1 MSTARP
7 ARLIVAIFAAL
18 AMTVFV
24 NARVAYSQDAPV
36 SGTSVDANWESTG
49 PSIDEDAASADK
61 VLEIPQAKCDNDGTS
76 TPCDAPAAAGN
87 DDNDQAINAP
97 SPGSPPQVYDDD
109 TASNAAANEDWGT
122 ADDYQNQQVYAVP
135 YAAYSYSYPYAVAAP
150 LTANRPSPVPA
161 SAYVPMNPMSSP
173 VTQAARPPLNQ
184 GPWMTPPSM
193 SAFSRPAG
201 SPMMGMSS
209 MSHSSFGFHR

>member
-1 MSTARP
+1 MSTARSP
-7 ARLIVAIFAAL
+7 RLIVAIFAAL
-18 AMTVFV
+18 AMAIFV
-24 NARVAYSQDAPV
+24 NARFALSQEAPV

-49 PSIDEDAASADK
+49 PAIDEDAASADK
-61 VLEIPQAKCDNDGTS
+61 VLEIPQAKCDTDGTS
-76 TPCDAPAAAGN
+76 APCDATAAAGN
-87 DDNDQAINAP
+87 DDDGEAINAP
-97 SPGSPPQVYDDD
+97 SPSSPPQVYDDD
-109 TASNAAANEDWGT
+109 TASNSAPDEDWGT
-122 ADDYQNQQVYAVP
+122 ASDYQNQQVYAVP
-135 YAAYSYSYPYAVAAP
+135 YAAYSYSYPVTSPLAV
-150 LTANRPSPVPA
+150 NRPSPVPA
-161 SAYVPMNPMSSP
+161 SAYIPMNPMSSP